1 MLKAP
6 GAPAAAGLGPGLGH
20 RYVLRPGGRYPN
32 PTLPR
37 RKPSPHAPHAAF
49 PMFPYYTL
57 GTIESA
63 TCEIPPAR
71 LAVLGDPVS
80 HSLSPQMHNP
90 ALAACGIDASYVRL
104 QVKTEE
110 FLPALRKLRE
120 LNFTGANVTIP
131 HKFTALDSVD
141 EIEPAA
147 RRLGAVNTIIFRP
160 DGTTL
165 GRNSDGPGFAR
176 TIKEEFQ
183 AEVQDLRILLLG
195 AGGGAGGA
203 VAVQSALE
211 GCRHLVLTNRTESK
225 AGILAATLTDLLPG
239 GRCRT
244 IPWTAEALR
253 ETLPDIDLVINGTS
267 LGMSPDDPPLVPEG
281 SLTSR
286 HLVYDM
292 VYKPLVTPLIASAHA
307 AGARAINGLPM
318 LLWQGAQSF
327 EWWFNRPAP
336 TEAMRAGL
344 HQALPAG

>member
-1 MLKAP
+1 MFPFYTLDTIE
-6 GAPAAAGLGPGLGH
+6 AAA
-20 RYVLRPGGRYPN
+20 RE
-32 PTLPR
+32 T
-37 RKPSPHAPHAAF
+37 
-49 PMFPYYTL
+49 
-57 GTIESA
+57 
-63 TCEIPPAR
+63 PPAR
-71 LAVLGDPVS
+71 LAVFGDPVG

-90 ALAACGIDASYVRL
+90 ALTACGIEASYVRL

-110 FLPALRKLRE
+110 FLPALQKLRE
-120 LNFTGANVTIP
+120 LRFIGANVTIP

-141 EIEPAA
+141 EVEPAA
-147 RRLGAVNTIIFRP
+147 RRLGAVNTILFRP
-160 DGTTL
+160 DGSTL

-176 TIKEEFQ
+176 TIREEFQ
-183 AEVQDLRILLLG
+183 TEVKDLRILLLG

-211 GCRHLVLTNRTESK
+211 GCRQLILTNRTESK
-225 AGILAATLTDLLPG
+225 AQALASTLTDLLPG
-239 GRCRT
+239 DRCRT
-244 IPWTAEALR
+244 LPWTAEALR

-267 LGMSPDDPPLVPEG
+267 LGMSPDDPELVPEG

-292 VYKPLVTPLIASAHA
+292 VYKPLITPLIASARA

-336 TEAMRAGL
+336 VDAMRTGL
-344 HQALPAG
+344 DQALLPA